1 MKISA
6 TIISFA
12 LALQL
17 EGLPTKKPRLT
28 KYTMKPSI
36 AVSSVSTKDNK
47 KNLFNKNTK
56 NLRPNFLQPPQS
68 IV

>member
-47 KNLFNKNTK
+47 KKYF
-56 NLRPNFLQPPQS
+56 
-68 IV
+68 